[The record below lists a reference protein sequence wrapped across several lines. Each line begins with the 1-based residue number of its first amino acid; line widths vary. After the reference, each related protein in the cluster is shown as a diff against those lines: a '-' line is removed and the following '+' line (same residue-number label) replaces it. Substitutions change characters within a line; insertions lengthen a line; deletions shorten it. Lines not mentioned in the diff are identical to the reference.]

1 MIWYINN
8 CFFLFFEKSEEFP
21 RNLTITIYEENIIMT
36 NFNKTADCIAVPDK
50 VSDAEKLI
58 VNGKDI
64 TKDKTAKIICSD
76 PNFLGRS
83 VKLIFPEYAQ
93 LSDEEA
99 GKMVYDLEINPGS
112 MTGTYDDV
120 ERAVKFFDVIFS
132 LKQPEKENHDEPETV
147 LVRIIMEP
155 NFYKLSFEEYIVRT
169 SDYVAALY
177 SKERK
182 KYGSN
187 YKKGVRVHA
196 IWIALCDE
204 FKGRTITGKF
214 NLNDTQGNDY
224 NEYLISEF
232 SYTLCFVDFDYEN
245 IDKRIDPAA
254 SFYSAVFTNRS
265 DKSDKIRLLE
275 KEQNFMFTQDAHK
288 EIEING
294 LEFGYNQMY
303 LEEIEKLKKENQS
316 KDEKIKALLVKDKKI
331 KADNIATLKGMMR
344 ELNLDFDRAF
354 AIARYDVSLKE
365 EYRKLI
371 EEKN

>member
-1 MIWYINN
+1 
-8 CFFLFFEKSEEFP
+8 
-21 RNLTITIYEENIIMT
+21 MT
-36 NFNKTADCIAVPDK
+36 NFNKTADYIVVPDK

-83 VKLIFPEYAQ
+83 VKLVFPEYAQ

-275 KEQNFMFTQDAHK
+275 KEQNFMFTQDAQK

-303 LEEIEKLKKENQS
+303 LEEIEKLKLKLKEESQS
-316 KDEKIKALLVKDKKI
+316 KEEAIVAKDEKIKTDNAARI
-331 KADNIATLKGMMR
+331 KRLMYKHH
-344 ELNLDFDRAF
+344 EDFDTVF
-354 AIARYDVSLKE
+354 SDFDLDPSLKE
-365 EYRKLI
+365 EYRRLV
-371 EEKN
+371 EEE

>member
-1 MIWYINN
+1 
-8 CFFLFFEKSEEFP
+8 
-21 RNLTITIYEENIIMT
+21 
-36 NFNKTADCIAVPDK
+36 
-50 VSDAEKLI
+50 
-58 VNGKDI
+58 
-64 TKDKTAKIICSD
+64 
-76 PNFLGRS
+76 
-83 VKLIFPEYAQ
+83 
-93 LSDEEA
+93 
-99 GKMVYDLEINPGS
+99 

-147 LVRIIMEP
+147 LVRIVMEP

-182 KYGSN
+182 KYVSN

-232 SYTLCFVDFDYEN
+232 SYTLYFVDFDYEN
-245 IDKRIDPAA
+245 IDKQIDPAA

-275 KEQNFMFTQDAHK
+275 KEQNFMFTQDAQK

-316 KDEKIKALLVKDKKI
+316 KDEKIKA
-331 KADNIATLKGMMR
+331 DNIATLKGMMR

-354 AIARYDVSLKE
+354 EIARYDVSLKE
-365 EYRKLI
+365 EYRRLV
-371 EEKN
+371 EEE